1 VRFLFFRFHVYH
13 FMKTQAIVIFILL
26 AAFCSAAQDQ
36 SLQERGNHGMGFDQ
50 QKTTHHFLLT
60 KDGGIIQVSAKS
72 PEDKSSIDQIR
83 MHLEHI
89 AGAFASGDFDI
100 PMFVH
105 DRTPPGVP
113 VLKKLRKKLAYKVEL
128 MDSGGRVVIH
138 TADSKALHA
147 LWDFLRFQITEHKT
161 GDPLGN

>member
-1 VRFLFFRFHVYH
+1 
-13 FMKTQAIVIFILL
+13 MKLRGIIFSILL
-26 AAFCSAAQDQ
+26 LALFSPAQDTKPADQQ
-36 SLQERGNHGMGFDQ
+36 SLEERGNHGMGFDQ

-60 KDGGIIQVSAKS
+60 KDGGVIQVTANS
-72 PEDKSSIDQIR
+72 PDDKASIDQIR

-105 DRTPPGVP
+105 DQTPPGVP
-113 VLKKLRKKLAYKVEL
+113 VLKRLRKKLAYKVEF
-128 MDSGGRVVIH
+128 MDGGGRVVIH

-147 LWDFLRFQITEHKT
+147 LWDFLRFQITQHKT
-161 GDPLGN
+161 GDALNSAVGP